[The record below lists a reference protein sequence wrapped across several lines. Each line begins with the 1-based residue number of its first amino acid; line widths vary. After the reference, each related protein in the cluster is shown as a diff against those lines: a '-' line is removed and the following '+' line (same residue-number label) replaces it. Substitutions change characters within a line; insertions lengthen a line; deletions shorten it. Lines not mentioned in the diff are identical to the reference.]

1 MISLLFACQNAPESF
16 DVEYG
21 RTSQPEPCSPVEEG
35 DYTFNGTEYYFGPLV
50 FQMIPQSQT
59 FQTPEDISELG
70 MNTASLRFNI
80 PFDQHGHIRFPYQRQ
95 GLRYESLEDAICQM
109 GNLIHEFKS
118 KGFTVLLSGEPH
130 YHDKIEWMELHPD
143 WDGDFTSVTGFDTE
157 EQIETF
163 ISEQGPIM
171 EAMAEMAEKYSVD
184 MVSPISEA
192 DRYFEPEPSERFMDL
207 ALPYFQDYE
216 GELLWQVFG
225 HELREPDLMDSA
237 FRFDFTQFDKV
248 GLALIGCDNPR
259 YEWDFYIEILET
271 WANEDNVPLMISELG
286 CVRIPDSIDDALDN
300 FNYWHEKTKP
310 YSNGLIVLDT
320 PQSSSESQGVRDTW
334 LEDWV
339 VEIAKELDFL
349 PE

>member
-192 DRYFEPEPSERFMDL
+192 DRYFEP
-207 ALPYFQDYE
+207 
-216 GELLWQVFG
+216 
-225 HELREPDLMDSA
+225 
-237 FRFDFTQFDKV
+237 
-248 GLALIGCDNPR
+248 
-259 YEWDFYIEILET
+259 
-271 WANEDNVPLMISELG
+271 
-286 CVRIPDSIDDALDN
+286 
-300 FNYWHEKTKP
+300 
-310 YSNGLIVLDT
+310 
-320 PQSSSESQGVRDTW
+320 
-334 LEDWV
+334 
-339 VEIAKELDFL
+339 
-349 PE
+349 